1 MRLPV
6 ERCGLRPAGC
16 ENPLRDEGFVTF
28 ELELFIEAI
37 EQLVVLLIN
46 PVVNLIV
53 RWVTAMLLDHGL
65 R

>member
-28 ELELFIEAI
+28 ELELLIETI
-37 EQLVVLLIN
+37 E
-46 PVVNLIV
+46 
-53 RWVTAMLLDHGL
+53 
-65 R
+65 